1 MDSLNPSPHTA
12 PTSDEWLA
20 TWITFF
26 GFLFIMFIFL
36 APWLCFTD
44 EPTGWPWAS
53 WMGTPPS
60 TVVRYVNVVPGPK
73 GQLAPPTPGVP
84 IVPIVEKRPV
94 ATATSAA
101 TFSTVEQAPAPD
113 LSRLCTRV

>member
-26 GFLFIMFIFL
+26 GFLFIMCIFL

-53 WMGTPPS
+53 LTGTPPS
-60 TVVRYVNVVPGPK
+60 TVVRYVNVVP
-73 GQLAPPTPGVP
+73 PGVP
-84 IVPIVEKRPV
+84 IVPIVEGRPV
-94 ATATSAA
+94 SEATTTGAFSAA
-101 TFSTVEQAPAPD
+101 AKAPAPD
-113 LSRLCTRV
+113 LSRLCMRV